1 MLPKLHQKRKDYYIM
16 KVDVRNNNVDQA
28 LRILKK
34 KLQIDGLFNELRE
47 REHFVSRGEKR
58 RRAKAAGIRRC
69 KKDEK
74 KRREE
79 LGF

>member
-1 MLPKLHQKRKDYYIM
+1 MRF
-16 KVDVRNNNVDQA
+16 DVRKINVDQA

-47 REHFVSRGEKR
+47 REHFTSRGEKR
-58 RRAKAAGIRRC
+58 RRAKAAGRRRML
-69 KKDEK
+69 KDQK

>member
-1 MLPKLHQKRKDYYIM
+1 MR
-16 KVDVRNNNVDQA
+16 VDVRNNNVDQA

-34 KLQIDGLFNELRE
+34 KLMLDGMFNELRE
-47 REHFVSRGEKR
+47 RESFISKGEKR

-69 KKDEK
+69 KKEHQ

-79 LGF
+79 LGY

>member
-1 MLPKLHQKRKDYYIM
+1 MR
-16 KVDVRNNNVDQA
+16 VDVRNNNVDQA

-34 KLQIDGLFNELRE
+34 KLQLDGFFNELRE

-58 RRAKAAGIRRC
+58 RHAKAAGIRRC
-69 KKDEK
+69 KKAQK
-74 KRREE
+74 KRKEE

>member
-1 MLPKLHQKRKDYYIM
+1 MR
-16 KVDVRNNNVDQA
+16 VDVRKNNVDQA

-34 KLQIDGLFNELRE
+34 KLQMDGLFNELRE

-58 RRAKAAGIRRC
+58 RRAKAAGKRRF
-69 KKDEK
+69 KKDQQ

>member
-1 MLPKLHQKRKDYYIM
+1 M

-34 KLQIDGLFNELRE
+34 KLQLDGMFNELRE
-47 REHFVSRGEKR
+47 REHFTSRGEKR

-69 KKDEK
+69 KKEQN
-74 KRREE
+74 KRKEE

>member
-1 MLPKLHQKRKDYYIM
+1 MR
-16 KVDVRNNNVDQA
+16 VDVRKNNVDQA

-34 KLQIDGLFNELRE
+34 KLQMDGLFNELRE

-58 RRAKAAGIRRC
+58 RRAKAAG
-69 KKDEK
+69 
-74 KRREE
+74 KRRNQKEQRKRKEE

>member
-1 MLPKLHQKRKDYYIM
+1 M

-34 KLQIDGLFNELRE
+34 KLLLDGFFNELRE
-47 REHFVSRGEKR
+47 REHFSSKGEKR
-58 RRAKAAGIRRC
+58 RHAKAASIRRC
-69 KKDEK
+69 KKEQK
-74 KRREE
+74 KRQEE

>member
-1 MLPKLHQKRKDYYIM
+1 MR
-16 KVDVRNNNVDQA
+16 VDVRKNNVDQA

-34 KLQIDGLFNELRE
+34 KLQMDGLFNELRE

-58 RRAKAAGIRRC
+58 RRAKAAGERRF
-69 KKDEK
+69 KKDQQ

>member
-1 MLPKLHQKRKDYYIM
+1 M

-58 RRAKAAGIRRC
+58 RRAKAACIRRC

-74 KRREE
+74 KRLEE

>member
-1 MLPKLHQKRKDYYIM
+1 MR
-16 KVDVRNNNVDQA
+16 VDVRKNNVDQA

-34 KLQIDGLFNELRE
+34 KLQVDGLFNELRE

-58 RRAKAAGIRRC
+58 RRAKAAG
-69 KKDEK
+69 
-74 KRREE
+74 KRRNQKEQRKRKEE

>member
-1 MLPKLHQKRKDYYIM
+1 M

-34 KLQIDGLFNELRE
+34 KLQLDGLFNELRE

-69 KKDEK
+69 KKEQN
-74 KRREE
+74 KRKEE

>member
-1 MLPKLHQKRKDYYIM
+1 MI
-16 KVDVRNNNVDQA
+16 VDVRNNNVDQA

-34 KLQIDGLFNELRE
+34 KLQLDGFFNELRE

-58 RRAKAAGIRRC
+58 RHAKAAGRRRSQ
-69 KKDEK
+69 KEQK

-79 LGF
+79 LGQ

>member
-1 MLPKLHQKRKDYYIM
+1 MR
-16 KVDVRNNNVDQA
+16 VDVRKNNVDQA

-34 KLQIDGLFNELRE
+34 KLQMDGLFNELRE

-58 RRAKAAGIRRC
+58 RRAKAAGRRRVL
-69 KKDEK
+69 KDQK

>member
-1 MLPKLHQKRKDYYIM
+1 M

-34 KLQIDGLFNELRE
+34 KLQLDGFFNELRE

-58 RRAKAAGIRRC
+58 RHAKAAGIRRC
-69 KKDEK
+69 KKEQK
-74 KRREE
+74 KRQEDLR
-79 LGF
+79 L

>member
-1 MLPKLHQKRKDYYIM
+1 M

-34 KLQIDGLFNELRE
+34 KLQLDGFFNELRE
-47 REHFVSRGEKR
+47 RESFMSKGEKK

-69 KKDEK
+69 KKDQK
-74 KRREE
+74 KRQEE
-79 LGF
+79 LGY

>member
-1 MLPKLHQKRKDYYIM
+1 MR
-16 KVDVRNNNVDQA
+16 VDVRKNNVDQA

-34 KLQIDGLFNELRE
+34 KLQQDGLFNELRE

-58 RRAKAAGIRRC
+58 RRAKAAGKRRYQ
-69 KKDEK
+69 KEQQ

>member
-1 MLPKLHQKRKDYYIM
+1 M

-34 KLQIDGLFNELRE
+34 KLQLDGMFNELRE
-47 REHFVSRGEKR
+47 REHFVSKGDKR

-69 KKDEK
+69 KKELK
-74 KRREE
+74 KRQEE
-79 LGF
+79 LGY

>member
-1 MLPKLHQKRKDYYIM
+1 M

-34 KLQIDGLFNELRE
+34 KLQLDGLFNEMRE

-69 KKDEK
+69 KKELK
-74 KRREE
+74 KRQEE
-79 LGF
+79 LGY

>member
-1 MLPKLHQKRKDYYIM
+1 MR
-16 KVDVRNNNVDQA
+16 VDVRNNNVDQA

-34 KLQIDGLFNELRE
+34 KLQLDGLFNEMRE

-69 KKDEK
+69 RKELN
-74 KRREE
+74 KRKEE